1 METTPNKIDTK
12 SFTNVSDKVVALAQQ
27 ATGLVLG
34 TNLFLYFVPN
44 QANVAGMFMSEGEG
58 GELMDGL
65 GPSTMLMDVLF
76 RGQFTKSADA
86 QEFAMMVLS
95 MTPTRDAA
103 PIQFLNGKRNP
114 KIGMEK
120 IEIANGRTMYLF
132 RVDVVLEVSWVALA
146 PAVEPPA

>member
-12 SFTNVSDKVVALAQQ
+12 SFTSVSDKVIALAQK
-27 ATGLVLG
+27 ATGMVLG

-44 QANVAGMFMSEGEG
+44 QTNVAGVFISEGEG

-95 MTPTRDAA
+95 MTPTRNDG

-132 RVDVVLEVSWVALA
+132 RVEVVLEVSWVALA